1 MCVPSIMS
9 NQPIK
14 SKPSARGLVDDV
26 LEAVEVEDG
35 RSWNL
40 ISLAQLLSTISQGR
54 LPMIHDE

>member
-1 MCVPSIMS
+1 MS

-40 ISLAQLLSTISQGR
+40 ISLAQLLSTRSQVQ